1 MCGLPLILQQT
12 HDSLVSLRALLFG
25 VPNPHFHLCCVV
37 DLCAQCVL
45 MHQAI
50 FTCILHPTNASPLRV
65 STDVAQTTEQ
75 CTSNAGQYRLGVHF
89 KCMFRFFVLFLSS
102 FSRCVRGL
110 WSLLVRCCI
119 LIKEPLSDS
128 GRLSLGFDVLC
139 GAVGLHIYSSRA
151 SVDRRKKIGT

>member
-12 HDSLVSLRALLFG
+12 HDSLVSVRALLFG

-50 FTCILHPTNASPLRV
+50 FTCILHPTNASQLRV

-75 CTSNAGQYRLGVHF
+75 CTSNAGQFVSVCILNSCFVSLFFFHLLFLGVCAWTVEF
-89 KCMFRFFVLFLSS
+89 IS
-102 FSRCVRGL
+102 
-110 WSLLVRCCI
+110 SLL
-119 LIKEPLSDS
+119 
-128 GRLSLGFDVLC
+128 
-139 GAVGLHIYSSRA
+139 HIN
-151 SVDRRKKIGT
+151 